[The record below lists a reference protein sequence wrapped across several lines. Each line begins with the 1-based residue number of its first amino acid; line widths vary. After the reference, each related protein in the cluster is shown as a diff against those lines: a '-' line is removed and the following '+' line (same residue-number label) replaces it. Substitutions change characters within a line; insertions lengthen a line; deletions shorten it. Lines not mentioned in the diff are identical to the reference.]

1 MFWVNLREECQF
13 SLSIQKLEN
22 TCIIDYRSVCDD
34 DSLPFNINS
43 KIIET
48 DSVLHFWQIHFLTPV
63 YVLISKIDDLG
74 PYFYCRGSLLGPY
87 FIKVGSL
94 FLSSEVPKSFN
105 ISAMSQVNQSAMSQ
119 VNQIF
124 TIYHIF
130 LQYTIQIV
138 TSGRIFLP

>member
-1 MFWVNLREECQF
+1 MTFWVPIYISRSLFSVFWVNLREECQF

-34 DSLPFNINS
+34 SLPFNINS
-43 KIIET
+43 KIIGT
-48 DSVLHFWQIHFLTPV
+48 SSVLHFCQIHFLTPV

-87 FIKVGSL
+87 FIKSWVPIGSL

-105 ISAMSQVNQSAMSQ
+105 ISVDGVLIATFCISSP
-119 VNQIF
+119 
-124 TIYHIF
+124 T
-130 LQYTIQIV
+130 
-138 TSGRIFLP
+138 